1 MNSPSEKNIETEI
14 EGFPF
19 LFGRLNEVEPKLH
32 RIIKKVF
39 VDLVYMISSTK
50 WKCFNVDKILI

>member
-1 MNSPSEKNIETEI
+1 MNSPSEKNIEMEI

-32 RIIKKVF
+32 RIIKK
-39 VDLVYMISSTK
+39 IICGSSIYD
-50 WKCFNVDKILI
+50 F